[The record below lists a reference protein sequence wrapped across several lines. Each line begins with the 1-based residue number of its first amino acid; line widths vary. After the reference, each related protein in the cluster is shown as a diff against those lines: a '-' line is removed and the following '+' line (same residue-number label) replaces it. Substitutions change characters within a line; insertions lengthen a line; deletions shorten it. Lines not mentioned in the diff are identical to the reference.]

1 MDELLVRTLLKER
14 IKIEPKYLT
23 KSFKDEILNRLKL
36 KVEGICSKHGYISKN
51 SIELYK
57 VVPGVIEI
65 ASLNGNILYDVYFY
79 GEVCNPLIGSII
91 KSAKVVNL
99 NRFGILAEV
108 RASSREGSIL
118 EIIIAKN
125 SVNIVSEIDLDKIQI
140 GDDVNIEVIGKRFNI
155 GDRKI
160 SVIGKTIKDN
170 VVKKEPR
177 YKTAVKIIEDAD
189 DDADDTNIEEINI
202 DGELAAEVE
211 GDDDADDDADA
222 EAADAAE
229 ADDENLDV
237 DEDEEADDVV
247 ADVVADAVDNDSDD
261 DKIGGSDFFS
271 DHDDEYDNFEAAS
284 AGSDIGSD
292 NEI

>member
-177 YKTAVKIIEDAD
+177 YKTAVKIIED

-202 DGELAAEVE
+202 DGELAAEVD

-271 DHDDEYDNFEAAS
+271 DHDDEYDNFEAGS